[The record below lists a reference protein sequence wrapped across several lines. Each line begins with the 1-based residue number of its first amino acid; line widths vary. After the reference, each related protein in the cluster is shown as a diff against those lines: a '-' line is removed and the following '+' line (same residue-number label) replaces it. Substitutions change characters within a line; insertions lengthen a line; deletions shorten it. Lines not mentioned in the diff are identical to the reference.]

1 MDPRRRHPRLR
12 VRPNGVRGIGDDDAD
27 RTGAPAIRHPDRA
40 LRPERLIEEEG
51 IMTEPT
57 HVDGN
62 AAAGAFADVLGFDVT
77 SATLT
82 CAGCGRVG
90 VFAESHV
97 YHRAPGI
104 VVRCPDCD
112 HVLARLV
119 QTPTDVW
126 LDLRGAQ
133 SWRIP
138 VPAR

>member
-1 MDPRRRHPRLR
+1 M
-12 VRPNGVRGIGDDDAD
+12 I
-27 RTGAPAIRHPDRA
+27 
-40 LRPERLIEEEG
+40 
-51 IMTEPT
+51 EPT

-62 AAAGAFADVLGFDVT
+62 AAAGAFAEVLGCDVT
-77 SATLT
+77 TATLT

-104 VVRCPDCD
+104 VVRCPGCD

-119 QTPTDVW
+119 QTPAAVR
-126 LDLRGAQ
+126 LDLRGTQ

-138 VPAR
+138 FRAR